1 MQKGDSYLCFY
12 AGKEKKLCQVILL
25 DTGLLAFREQ
35 WGLSF
40 HLQKTLQ
47 TSLLKL
53 LNQLCQRIQ
62 HCSEGWKNPM
72 GGREHGRQWAGELPG
87 HAQAMPRA
95 GRWHWFC
102 WANPSQVGLGDIC
115 LHSQRPHRFAIHQRV
130 HMALLMQILEE
141 CCCWC

>member
-1 MQKGDSYLCFY
+1 MLVKRRNSARLFY
-12 AGKEKKLCQVILL
+12 STLGYVHS
-25 DTGLLAFREQ
+25 GNNGAF
-35 WGLSF
+35 LS

-72 GGREHGRQWAGELPG
+72 GGREHGRQRAGELPG

-115 LHSQRPHRFAIHQRV
+115 LHSQQPHRFAIHQRV